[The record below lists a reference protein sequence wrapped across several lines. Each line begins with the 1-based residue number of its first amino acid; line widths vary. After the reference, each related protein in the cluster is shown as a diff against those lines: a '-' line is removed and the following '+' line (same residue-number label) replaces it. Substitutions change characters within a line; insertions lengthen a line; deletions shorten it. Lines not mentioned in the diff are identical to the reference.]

1 MKQKVFK
8 TAAELEQ
15 ARKESAAFPFVLVRE
30 LSRVWLGETEKAE
43 IAWSEATELRFFSE
57 HSELRFFGTAGRLR
71 AVLLED
77 VAEDTCH
84 DRTFPLAHNGAFG
97 QELTVREYLDYDED
111 GQLYVKATRLKGWV
125 K

>member
-1 MKQKVFK
+1 MK
-8 TAAELEQ
+8 LETL
-15 ARKESAAFPFVLVRE
+15 AFADAKGKSVVFPFVLVRE

-43 IAWSEATELRFFSE
+43 IAWGEATELRFFNDTA
-57 HSELRFFGTAGRLR
+57 ELRFFGTAGRLQ

-97 QELTVREYLDYDED
+97 QKLTVREYLDYDED